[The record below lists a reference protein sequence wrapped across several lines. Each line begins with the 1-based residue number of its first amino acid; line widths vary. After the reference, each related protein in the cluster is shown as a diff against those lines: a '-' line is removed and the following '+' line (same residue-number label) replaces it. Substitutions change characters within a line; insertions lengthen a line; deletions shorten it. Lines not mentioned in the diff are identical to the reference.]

1 MGSCWRVHG
10 MGMSWLNLCFGKS
23 LCLWG
28 AGWKDVE
35 LQEISGEMGP
45 RWAGTCSECFKISR
59 PFVHCLS
66 WGIIS
71 GLWPPSPSP
80 GPISVP
86 EAVTLPTRFFPPSLR
101 RLPEDI
107 HYHKR
112 IKSFLSAQF
121 CTHLWSC
128 GYTIVYPVSLSIAFF
143 QVSTNSVNTFLS
155 SWYAIVYSVN
165 PLWLDI

>member
-59 PFVHCLS
+59 PFIHCLS

-71 GLWPPSPSP
+71 GLWPPSPRP

-86 EAVTLPTRFFPPSLR
+86 EAVPLPTRFFPPLFVDSLKTFIITSASNPFF
-101 RLPEDI
+101 LHNFVHICGPVDI
-107 HYHKR
+107 QLC
-112 IKSFLSAQF
+112 ILF
-121 CTHLWSC
+121 HLASH
-128 GYTIVYPVSLSIAFF
+128 
-143 QVSTNSVNTFLS
+143 S
-155 SWYAIVYSVN
+155 SKLVQT
-165 PLWLDI
+165 L